1 MVIKP
6 HNRHLQIALVSSSEA
21 TIGDFTGLCSRFQY
35 ALTNYAPDE
44 PNLLANIQKL
54 LPNIIFIDDEDA
66 SGPAINNILRSS
78 SKLVEIPV
86 VYFSRTASADQRKAA
101 YQLSATDY
109 LKIPFLPEEFV
120 TKVERLLLYQSE
132 LELAKNNQRLL
143 QQTMQQSTE
152 NHVQAMDM
160 LAHDLKSPVSVMWS
174 AVEILALEVPKAD
187 LDSLLNELNFLV
199 APMRDNLRR
208 MREMIDTLLSN
219 RKDASSQK
227 RATSMRAFL
236 TECYGELVLQ
246 ARTKQIDY
254 TWRGPDPD
262 VEIFI
267 NVDDMHH
274 VLQNLLVNALKY
286 TPEGGRVELIGS
298 LESETEVRIQVQDNG
313 DGIAPQEMA
322 MIFDRYYRAKQ
333 HRLGDQERYDS
344 TGLGLGLAIAKSI
357 VRKYD
362 GKIWVESTVGRGST
376 FIVVLPALAAGS

>member
-6 HNRHLQIALVSSSEA
+6 HNRHLQIALVSSTEA
-21 TIGDFTGLCSRFQY
+21 TISDFTGLCSRFQY
-35 ALTNYAPDE
+35 ALTNYAVDD
-44 PNLLANIQKL
+44 PNLLTNIQKA
-54 LPNIIFIDDEDA
+54 LPNIIFIDDEQA
-66 SGPAINNILRSS
+66 SGPAISGVLRSN

-86 VYFSRTASADQRKAA
+86 IYFSRTASAEQRKAA

-109 LKIPFLPEEFV
+109 MKTPFLPEEFV

-143 QQTMQQSTE
+143 QQTMQQATE
-152 NHVQAMDM
+152 NHVHAMDM
-160 LAHDLKSPVSVMWS
+160 LAHDLKSPISVLWS

-219 RKDASSQK
+219 RKDTSSQK

-236 TECYGELVLQ
+236 AECHGELVLQ

-254 TWRGPDPD
+254 TWRSPDPD

-267 NVDDMHH
+267 NVDDLHH

-286 TPEGGRVELIGS
+286 TSEGGRVELIGS
-298 LESETEVRIQVQDNG
+298 LESETEIRIQVQDNG

-333 HRLGDQERYDS
+333 HRLGSQEKHDS

-376 FIVVLPALAAGS
+376 FIVVLPALVAGS